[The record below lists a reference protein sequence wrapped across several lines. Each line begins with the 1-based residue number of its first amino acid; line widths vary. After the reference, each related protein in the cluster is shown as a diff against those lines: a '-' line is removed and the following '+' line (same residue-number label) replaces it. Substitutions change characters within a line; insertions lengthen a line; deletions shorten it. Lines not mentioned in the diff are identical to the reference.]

1 MQRDAP
7 KKINLHTSRNEKLE
21 LSQKHE
27 IEKPTSSVVGVQ
39 TSSEFLG
46 FSVLGDEYSCKTL
59 MAESDFEIPDF
70 KGSSPLCRF
79 V

>member
-1 MQRDAP
+1 MQRDVP
-7 KKINLHTSRNEKLE
+7 KKTNPRTSRNAKLKLLQE
-21 LSQKHE
+21 HE